1 MTIEELESVRGM
13 ASEVQAIQNEIESLY
28 TPICSP
34 NGQSSGGHSN
44 TPSDPTE
51 RAVNRILVKR
61 DELEEKRK
69 NLADAVSSIEDWLN
83 KVDDPDI
90 RSIVRWHYFLG
101 LDWSK
106 TCKKVLGYPS
116 YYAARKRI
124 ERFFEEN
131 C

>member
-51 RAVNRILVKR
+51 RAVNRILEIR
-61 DELEEKRK
+61 ADLEKRIDDYTAEIKRVEEWIAILDDK
-69 NLADAVSSIEDWLN
+69 NLAT
-83 KVDDPDI
+83 
-90 RSIVRWHYFLG
+90 IVRYHYISGYDWNKTCYLTNNYYSHTVCQKKIRRYFG
-101 LDWSK
+101 LD
-106 TCKKVLGYPS
+106 
-116 YYAARKRI
+116 
-124 ERFFEEN
+124 N
-131 C
+131 

>member
-34 NGQSSGGHSN
+34 NGQSSTGFSN
-44 TPSDPTE
+44 TPSNPTE

-69 NLADAVSSIEDWLN
+69 NLADAVSTIEKWLDT
-83 KVDDPDI
+83 VQDSELRAI
-90 RSIVRWHYFLG
+90 IRWHYLLG
-101 LDWSK
+101 MDWSK